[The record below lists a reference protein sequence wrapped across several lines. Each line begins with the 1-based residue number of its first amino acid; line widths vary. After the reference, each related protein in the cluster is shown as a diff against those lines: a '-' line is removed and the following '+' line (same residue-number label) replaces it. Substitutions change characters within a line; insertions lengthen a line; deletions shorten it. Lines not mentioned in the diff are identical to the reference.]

1 MSVIKNG
8 RMVLHTYINPIEGAS
23 FWFGWSICNNLHVL
37 ANPDATLLDLVLVTG
52 CTIIFGIGTLINKR
66 RLSIAISDNW
76 ED

>member
-37 ANPDATLLDLVLVTG
+37 A
-52 CTIIFGIGTLINKR
+52 
-66 RLSIAISDNW
+66 ISDNW